1 LGAEDL
7 FSLSPRPAHPEYGQQ
22 DELYVN
28 KIIEQAVDTYKLAM
42 RDNTK
47 VDQRLENLLNR
58 IFNLNME
65 SREYRQVVG
74 LALDTRR
81 LDQIERA
88 VKASDDSTTLLSE
101 TVIKVLG
108 SQLDRAFRSKVLDV
122 LLRLFSEL
130 EEPDF
135 VSMCQCLIKLE
146 KPGDVADILNRLVKN
161 QDGELLAYQI
171 SFDLYENATQQF
183 IQQIEKALIPETE
196 KTVTATSES
205 ATENATS
212 TTETTTTT
220 TAASSTS
227 GTTSSA
233 TATTSSTTS
242 AVTSKSADD
251 SSSST
256 SGSSESAETVPSGTM
271 SPEVR
276 DKLRSIL
283 RGEETIKHHMQFLIK
298 NNHTDMLILKNI
310 KDSVRMACTHN
321 GTVITNGL
329 MHIGTTCDD
338 FLRDNLEW
346 ISKATNWNKFNA
358 VATLGLIHRG
368 HEANA
373 MKVLDPYLP
382 KGEPDQF
389 GYKEGGALYA
399 YGLIHANH
407 GSANVIEYLQ
417 KQLAGATTAAVRHGA
432 CLGLGV
438 AALGTRNE
446 SVYSQ
451 LRETLYQDDAV
462 VGEAAGTAMGLV
474 MAASLDAAAFREMV
488 QYISD
493 TAHDK
498 IQRGLRT

>member
-1 LGAEDL
+1 
-7 FSLSPRPAHPEYGQQ
+7 
-22 DELYVN
+22 
-28 KIIEQAVDTYKLAM
+28 
-42 RDNTK
+42 
-47 VDQRLENLLNR
+47 
-58 IFNLNME
+58 ME
-65 SREYRQVVG
+65 SKEYRQVVG

-88 VKASDDSTTLLSE
+88 VKASEDPTTLLSE
-101 TVIKVLG
+101 TVTKVLC

-130 EEPDF
+130 DEPDF

-146 KPGDVADILNRLVKN
+146 KPGDVAEILNRLVKN

-196 KTVTATSES
+196 KTGPVTSESTTDVTSSTSTTATSGTAS
-205 ATENATS
+205 ATS
-212 TTETTTTT
+212 TSATTTTT
-220 TAASSTS
+220 ST
-227 GTTSSA
+227 TA
-233 TATTSSTTS
+233 TA
-242 AVTSKSADD
+242 SKSTDDHSNSD

-256 SGSSESAETVPSGTM
+256 DDAETATSGTM
-271 SPEVR
+271 SVEVR
-276 DKLRSIL
+276 TKLRSIL

-298 NNHTDMLILKNI
+298 NNHTDMLILKQI

-321 GTVITNGL
+321 GTVIANGL

-338 FLRDNLEW
+338 FLRYVFVNEYGANILLFFSDNLEW

-368 HEANA
+368 HESNA
-373 MKVLDPYLP
+373 LKLLDPYLP

-389 GYKEGGALYA
+389 GYKEGGSLYA

-407 GSANVIEYLQ
+407 GSANVVDYLQ
-417 KQLAGATTAAVRHGA
+417 KQLAGATTASVRHGA

-438 AALGTRNE
+438 AALGTHNHD
-446 SVYSQ
+446 VYAQ
-451 LRETLYQDDAV
+451 LRETLYQDDA
-462 VGEAAGTAMGLV
+462 GWLFIR
-474 MAASLDAAAFREMV
+474 L
-488 QYISD
+488 
-493 TAHDK
+493 
-498 IQRGLRT
+498 LRYYFFFF